1 LGKEV
6 ENFEKKFANY
16 CGVKYAIGVANG
28 SDALELILRGYG
40 IGNGD
45 EVITAANTFH
55 ATAAA
60 IMNVGAIPV
69 FVDCEKDYNI
79 DTTKIEERITSK
91 TKAIIP
97 IHLYGVPAD
106 MDKINEIAVINKNDI
121 KVIEDACQAHGAS
134 YKTKM
139 TGSLGDAAAF
149 SFYPGKNLGAF
160 GDGGIIT
167 THDKVLYDNIRII
180 RNQGQSSKYNHDVVG
195 KNSRLD
201 VIQAVI
207 LNIKLDYLD
216 KWNESRK
223 KSAQLLTDGLEGFV
237 VTPSIPLNSKQ
248 VNHLY
253 VIQTKDK
260 GERDDLLNHL
270 KKNDIGV
277 GIHYPIP
284 LHLQKAFSSLGY
296 KEGDFPIIED
306 FSEKILSLPMFPNMK
321 EEEVGKI
328 IKVIKEFYNE

>member
-1 LGKEV
+1 MKVPFMNLKRIHKPLEEEFNKVIQKVISQNNFILGKEV

-180 RNQGQSSKYNHDVVG
+180 RNQGQSSKYNH
-195 KNSRLD
+195 
-201 VIQAVI
+201 
-207 LNIKLDYLD
+207 
-216 KWNESRK
+216 
-223 KSAQLLTDGLEGFV
+223 
-237 VTPSIPLNSKQ
+237 
-248 VNHLY
+248 
-253 VIQTKDK
+253 
-260 GERDDLLNHL
+260 
-270 KKNDIGV
+270 
-277 GIHYPIP
+277 
-284 LHLQKAFSSLGY
+284 
-296 KEGDFPIIED
+296 
-306 FSEKILSLPMFPNMK
+306 
-321 EEEVGKI
+321 
-328 IKVIKEFYNE
+328 